1 MHRSNLSVQRGDIE
15 EEGEGERER
24 GGGGNFIGGHALT
37 NKHAKSRAKTI
48 KREGEDRI
56 FQRVARFPR
65 FDVTRGCGKQSAN
78 KFAKRM
84 RKQREVTRGSDN
96 SAMKNPIDD
105 HGRARC

>member
-24 GGGGNFIGGHALT
+24 GGGGENFIGGHALT
-37 NKHAKSRAKTI
+37 NKHARSRAKTI

-65 FDVTRGCGKQSAN
+65 FDVTCGKQSAN

-84 RKQREVTRGSDN
+84 RKQRGVTRGSDN

>member
-1 MHRSNLSVQRGDIE
+1 MR
-15 EEGEGERER
+15 ERER
-24 GGGGNFIGGHALT
+24 GGGGENFIGGHALT
-37 NKHAKSRAKTI
+37 NKHARSRAKTI

-65 FDVTRGCGKQSAN
+65 FDVTRECGKQSAN

-96 SAMKNPIDD
+96 SAMKKPIDD